1 MQYIYISYTCTQI
14 YWVNQVQS
22 DIIWYRMHFFMLFVW
37 FLILL
42 LARQRKNSSLCSKGD
57 VLLASGAPRCVSR
70 IDSVSSWLI
79 PSSII
84 RFSNRMKELFNLLYL
99 KFSLNMSL
107 SIYIYMSYIS
117 IYVFRVLMGKAQ
129 WVCLCRHRD
138 EETYL
143 CLGSLREN
151 ATYPKVAMG
160 WLGCWFREDGGRSCL
175 LDQCWTLTFW
185 GILGYTLKGFQE

>member
-1 MQYIYISYTCTQI
+1 
-14 YWVNQVQS
+14 
-22 DIIWYRMHFFMLFVW
+22 MLFVW

-84 RFSNRMKELFNLLYL
+84 RFSNRMKGLFNLLYL

-107 SIYIYMSYIS
+107 SIYIYVIYLNICIS
-117 IYVFRVLMGKAQ
+117 GSDGEGTVSLPLSSPWWGDVPMFGFPSWKRDLSQGCHGMVGMLVPGGRGQVLP
-129 WVCLCRHRD
+129 
-138 EETYL
+138 
-143 CLGSLREN
+143 LGSVLN
-151 ATYPKVAMG
+151 TDF
-160 WLGCWFREDGGRSCL
+160 LGNPGLHTE
-175 LDQCWTLTFW
+175 
-185 GILGYTLKGFQE
+185 GISRVSVM